1 MKGIPLAL
9 ALAAGGFAAADHIL
23 TSAHPAATKQK
34 PPILI
39 AQDAKP
45 PLQPDAHT
53 RTADDLF
60 REFAA
65 EWVRSNRDLVRHD
78 ALSRLLTIS
87 MAE

>member
-1 MKGIPLAL
+1 MRGIPLAL
-9 ALAAGGFAAADHIL
+9 ALAAGGFAAAGHIL

-65 EWVRSNRDLVRHD
+65 EWVRSNPDLARHE